1 MWCPKCKTAH
11 LYLIDRQWDYDDGEL
26 LSGVEKY
33 YCTECDGKFER
44 EVTYVLE
51 KESEISEAN

>member
-1 MWCPKCKTAH
+1 MWCPKCEASH
-11 LYLIDRQWDYDDGEL
+11 LELIDRAWDYDDGEL

-33 YCTECDGKFER
+33 HCTQCDGTFER

-51 KESEISEAN
+51 KESELQ